1 MKLIFTFLRW
11 HYRTWQNFTGC
22 DKIVSL
28 QHNWSNFSG
37 NDCLI
42 SPQVTARNI
51 TWKYIY
57 NNKQKKNKCD
67 YLFQVICAIFQNLSS
82 RAELLSCTSF
92 YSVYCCYDSKYTTTW
107 YLCWKQAWHSKT
119 RIIYNIML
127 FHFVL

>member
-57 NNKQKKNKCD
+57 NNKQKK
-67 YLFQVICAIFQNLSS
+67 QMWLSFSSDLCNISKLVVKS
-82 RAELLSCTSF
+82 RATKLHIFF